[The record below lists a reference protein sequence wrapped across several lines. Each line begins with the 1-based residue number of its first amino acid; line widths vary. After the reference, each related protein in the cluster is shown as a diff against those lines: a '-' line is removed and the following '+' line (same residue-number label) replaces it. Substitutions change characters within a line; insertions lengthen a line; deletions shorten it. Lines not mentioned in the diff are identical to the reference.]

1 LIWVDGGY
9 AGKLAT
15 WAAGTPHRTVQI
27 VKRPGNLHAFQVL
40 PRRW

>member
-1 LIWVDGGY
+1 LIWADGGY

-27 VKRPGNLHAFQVL
+27 VKRPGNLLAFQVL